1 MEDVKDIEDELRDDK
16 PAPEAAPN
24 NGKTTVTILDDKDAI
39 YHFHLALKSQ
49 GRYQRA
55 GNDLDFSINI

>member
-24 NGKTTVTILDDKDAI
+24 NGKTTITILDYKDAI
-39 YHFHLALKSQ
+39 
-49 GRYQRA
+49 
-55 GNDLDFSINI
+55 